1 LVEKIEG
8 ESSSERGGSSLCAEE
23 PWVTS
28 PTIYVAPPTP
38 SDLLTVASKVNP
50 DGTIKQRLVI
60 DLSRWVN
67 KFISP
72 DRYTMARFQ
81 DALAL
86 SSRGDYQSV
95 FDVSKAYHHLR
106 LAPESY
112 DLVGF
117 CVVGEDVK
125 ERFYHFVVVVFGLGP
140 AGQALGRVM
149 RPVLSF
155 LSKMGIRNLM
165 YVDDGFVVA
174 ATKDLADSNYAFT
187 LRTFEEAGFT
197 IAWEKSDKLGDSAQR
212 KEICYRQEGNDCTR
226 TSAQIRKGPGDS
238 SRIFTQ
244 KAP

>member
-28 PTIYVAPPTP
+28 PTIYAAPPTP

-212 KEICYRQEGNDCTR
+212 KEYLGFVFDTKEMTVDVPQLKLERVLGILQ
-226 TSAQIRKGPGDS
+226 
-238 SRIFTQ
+238 
-244 KAP
+244 